1 MFDLGWEDMKKQ
13 KVDLVDEH
21 FYRPVDWFK
30 NSMNRYDDYD
40 RNGPK
45 VFAGEYACHDHG
57 NRMKWNHAGA
67 SI

>member
-30 NSMNRYDDYD
+30 NQHE
-40 RNGPK
+40 PL
-45 VFAGEYACHDHG
+45 
-57 NRMKWNHAGA
+57 
-67 SI
+67 